1 MMKKSCQQTEPKTFF
16 ILALQYLPWLKI
28 NNKRIAQLYTVLS
41 KRQAVCETW
50 QGLSQEPR
58 ITDLADNAKFKRCK
72 VLNYFS

>member
-1 MMKKSCQQTEPKTFF
+1 LSQEPRITD
-16 ILALQYLPWLKI
+16 LAD
-28 NNKRIAQLYTVLS
+28 NA